1 MRRAAREL
9 SFGLLAWL
17 IPFAMSVCIYHLKP
31 KYPALFESVMG
42 LTLVGST
49 VVLGCLYLRRVAARW
64 IARGLAIGCLWM
76 AMNWLL
82 DAVMFSQG
90 PMKMSFQQ
98 YAAEI
103 GPAYLLIP
111 VITTG
116 LGTAVAFANQ
126 TRAAAQR

>member
-1 MRRAAREL
+1 MRRATREIA
-9 SFGLLAWL
+9 FGFAAWS

-31 KYPALFESVMG
+31 KYPALFESIMG
-42 LTLVGST
+42 LTLVGTT
-49 VVLGCLYLRRVAARW
+49 VVLGCLYLRRAAGRW
-64 IARGLAIGCLWM
+64 IARGLATGCLWM

-90 PMKMSFQQ
+90 PMKMSFHQ

-103 GPAYLLIP
+103 GPAYLIIP

-116 LGTAVAFANQ
+116 LGAAAAYANQ
-126 TRAAAQR
+126 TRAAARQ